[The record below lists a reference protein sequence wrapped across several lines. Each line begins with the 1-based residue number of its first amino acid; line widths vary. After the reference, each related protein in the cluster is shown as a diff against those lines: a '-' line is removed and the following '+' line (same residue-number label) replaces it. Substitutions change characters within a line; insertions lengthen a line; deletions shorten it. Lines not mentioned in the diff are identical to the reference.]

1 MMTILRAILVVVCLS
16 HLLLGAIAFFAVPDM
31 VTGWTAAIYGAT
43 VTLTPALQHS
53 VRIIGAFML
62 AIGVMAGFALRDPAR
77 NRAIIDG
84 IGILQLLRVAQ
95 RVVFA
100 AQVQETFG
108 VSSSRLVLQSV
119 FFLALG
125 LALLLLRP
133 PARPGARA

>member
-1 MMTILRAILVVVCLS
+1 MMTILRAILLVVCVS

-31 VTGWTAAIYGAT
+31 VTGWAAAIYGAT

-53 VRIIGAFML
+53 VRIIGAFMV
-62 AIGVMAGFALRDPAR
+62 AIGVMADFALRDPVR

-84 IGILQLLRVAQ
+84 IGILQLLRVTQ

-108 VSSSRLVLQSV
+108 VSSGRLALQSV

-133 PARPGARA
+133 FARPGARS

>member
-1 MMTILRAILVVVCLS
+1 
-16 HLLLGAIAFFAVPDM
+16 
-31 VTGWTAAIYGAT
+31 
-43 VTLTPALQHS
+43 LQHS

-108 VSSSRLVLQSV
+108 VSPGRLALQSV